1 MLVVSRKL
9 NEKLLFPAIQATVQ
23 VVAIKSGVV
32 RLGVEAPREVAVV
45 RAEIQGLAA
54 ETAAAPNRPAG
65 PRPAEPAGRP
75 TDSPAGGPSREVVHL
90 LRNRLNAAAIGL
102 AVLRRQRQLGLS
114 QEADATLDQ
123 TEREIEEV
131 RRHLEGLTQRPSPCP
146 PAGRP
151 RRGKA
156 LVVEDD
162 GNERELLAGFLR
174 LAGLEVDT
182 AGDGAEALDR
192 LRAGSRPDVV
202 LLDMVLPRCD
212 GPTTLREIRRDP
224 ACAGLKVFAVTGHAP
239 ERFAAEGGAGGVS
252 RWFRKPVNPEELLRE
267 VQREVTAVA

>member
-1 MLVVSRKL
+1 MLVLSRKL
-9 NEKLLFPAIQATVQ
+9 NEKVLFPDIQAAVQ
-23 VVAIKSGVV
+23 VVAIKPGVV
-32 RLGVEAPREVAVV
+32 RLGVEAPRDVAVV
-45 RAEIQGLAA
+45 RAEIQGPAVEKAPALKRLAGEA
-54 ETAAAPNRPAG
+54 
-65 PRPAEPAGRP
+65 
-75 TDSPAGGPSREVVHL
+75 AGGLPRELVHL

-146 PAGRP
+146 PARPP

-182 AGDGAEALDR
+182 AGDGTEALDR
-192 LRAGSRPDVV
+192 LHAGSRPDVV

-224 ACAGLKVFAVTGHAP
+224 ACAGLTVFAVTGHPP

-267 VQREVTAVA
+267 VEREVDAVA

>member
-1 MLVVSRKL
+1 MLVLSRKL
-9 NEKLLFPAIQATVQ
+9 HEKLLFPGIQTAVE

-32 RLGVEAPREVAVV
+32 RLGVEAPPEVAVV
-45 RAEIQGLAA
+45 RAEIQGPTG
-54 ETAAAPNRPAG
+54 ETAPTPNRLADE
-65 PRPAEPAGRP
+65 A
-75 TDSPAGGPSREVVHL
+75 AGGLSRDLVHL

-114 QEADATLDQ
+114 QESDAILEQ
-123 TEREIEEV
+123 TDRAIQEL
-131 RRHLEGLTQRPSPCP
+131 RRHLDGLAERPSPCP
-146 PAGRP
+146 LAGP
-151 RRGKA
+151 HRRRKA

-182 AGDGAEALDR
+182 AGDGTEALDR

-212 GPTTLREIRRDP
+212 GPTTLREIRGDP
-224 ACAGLKVFAVTGHAP
+224 ACAGLKVFAVTGHPP
-239 ERFAAEGGAGGVS
+239 ERFAAGVDTGGVS
-252 RWFRKPVNPEELLRE
+252 RWFRKPVNPEDLLRE
-267 VQREVTAVA
+267 LELEVATVA